1 MMKKVCVFCGSS
13 LGNDERFKNA
23 AKEIADFFVK
33 NNLTLVYGGADVG
46 LMKILADIM
55 LKNNKEVI
63 GIMPHALIEKEV
75 AHKGLNNFIVAE
87 SMSERKQKMIDIS
100 DAFIALPGGFG
111 TLDEIFEVMT
121 LNQLRINDKPM
132 GILNTIGYYDFLL
145 SFIDKAVDSGFIRP
159 EYRDNI
165 IVSENVN
172 DLMKRM
178 KDYKPLSMTKWIKDI
193 KKESNL

>member
-1 MMKKVCVFCGSS
+1 MKKVCVFCGSS
-13 LGNDERFKNA
+13 MGNDIRYKNA

-46 LMKILADIM
+46 LMKVLADIM
-55 LKNNKEVI
+55 LENDKEVI
-63 GIMPHALIEKEV
+63 GIMPHTLIEKEV
-75 AHKGLNNFIVAE
+75 AHKGLTNFIVAN

-100 DAFIALPGGFG
+100 DGFIALPGGFG

-145 SFIDKAVDSGFIRP
+145 SFIDNAVDSGFIRP
-159 EYRDNI
+159 EYRDNL
-165 IVSENVN
+165 IVSAQVN

-178 KDYKPLSMTKWIKDI
+178 EDYKPLSMTKWIKDI
-193 KKESNL
+193 KKESNS